1 MYSPNKFTSTHT
13 KVLHEKIDA
22 LIAAISKRD
31 SMDIN
36 NINVDIQ
43 FDEDRIYHN
52 GSTKE
57 MVENIGSLIDYKLT
71 GLINAINSGGKQK
84 ALDASMDFATSIRKT
99 LNDYIVYIK
108 KQDKGLKRQLKQVHQ
123 NINDLDAHLY
133 RAEVTSQESVKR
145 TLSEVQQKNILQT
158 KLDLYMQQS
167 QHYNSRAGTGAN
179 NEHINATTN
188 AIMHRNVATPEG
200 IGHQRRFDDY
210 IDIFQNNLAAMR
222 DKFSNVEKI
231 ISMQKEKQTQQIQ
244 SLMYEN
250 EQMKREMNYH
260 HHTNQNNSHRNDAT
274 GRQNSPLQQRY
285 INDNADDTMAVKRDA
300 AGMKNDD
307 LERLLKRVEG
317 KIVHA
322 KKHALIL

>member
-22 LIAAISKRD
+22 LIATISKRD
-31 SMDIN
+31 AMNIN

-43 FDEDRIYHN
+43 FDDDRIHHN
-52 GSTKE
+52 VSTKE
-57 MVENIGSLIDYKLT
+57 MVENIGSLIDSKLT

-84 ALDASMDFATSIRKT
+84 ALDASMDFATSIRNT
-99 LNDYIVYIK
+99 LSNYIIYIK
-108 KQDKGLKRQLKQVHQ
+108 KQDKGLKRQLKRLHQ

-145 TLSEVQQKNILQT
+145 TLSEIQQNKILQT

-167 QHYNSRAGTGAN
+167 QQYNNRASNADD
-179 NEHINATTN
+179 NENINAITN
-188 AIMHRNVATPEG
+188 AIMHTNVATPEG
-200 IGHQRRFDDY
+200 NAHQYRFNDY

-231 ISMQKEKQTQQIQ
+231 ISMQKEKQTKQIQ

-250 EQMKREMNYH
+250 EKMRREMNYH
-260 HHTNQNNSHRNDAT
+260 HYTNPSNGHLNNVSARLHSPSQQQYTNNS
-274 GRQNSPLQQRY
+274 G
-285 INDNADDTMAVKRDA
+285 DDTMAVKGDA
-300 AGMKNDD
+300 AGIKNDD

-317 KIVHA
+317 KIIHA
-322 KKHALIL
+322 KKHDLLS